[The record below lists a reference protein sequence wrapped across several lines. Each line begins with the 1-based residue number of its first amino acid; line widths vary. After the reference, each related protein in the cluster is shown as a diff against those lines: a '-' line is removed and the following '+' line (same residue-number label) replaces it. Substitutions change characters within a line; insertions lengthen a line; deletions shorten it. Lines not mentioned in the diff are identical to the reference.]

1 MKHRKRAR
9 HEKKEAQDAQWFILK
24 LIGSHLEQMA
34 VHELKINDVNSK
46 TSIDL
51 WNYYK
56 LWNEELE
63 QLYKQNS
70 LYIKMANMI
79 KLKRQND
86 KNRQNFKKRRKE
98 HGMKYEIW
106 YSAIDG
112 DYYKTS
118 DTLEEANNDFAF
130 VLTMYRL
137 VPLFEMRLIEINTQ
151 GEYKVIKSFK
161 NMKANNK
168 DIVMAKAYYNS
179 RTRKGE

>member
-1 MKHRKRAR
+1 
-9 HEKKEAQDAQWFILK
+9 
-24 LIGSHLEQMA
+24 
-34 VHELKINDVNSK
+34 
-46 TSIDL
+46 
-51 WNYYK
+51 
-56 LWNEELE
+56 
-63 QLYKQNS
+63 
-70 LYIKMANMI
+70 MANMI

-86 KNRQNFKKRRKE
+86 KNRQNFKKRFNRKE
-98 HGMKYEIW
+98 HGMNYEIW
-106 YSAIDG
+106 YNAIDG

-137 VPLFEMRLIEINTQ
+137 VPLFEMRLIEIDSQ

>member
-1 MKHRKRAR
+1 
-9 HEKKEAQDAQWFILK
+9 
-24 LIGSHLEQMA
+24 
-34 VHELKINDVNSK
+34 
-46 TSIDL
+46 
-51 WNYYK
+51 
-56 LWNEELE
+56 
-63 QLYKQNS
+63 
-70 LYIKMANMI
+70 MI

-86 KNRQNFKKRRKE
+86 KNRQNFKKRFNRKE

-118 DTLEEANNDFAF
+118 NTLEEANNDFAF

-137 VPLFEMRLIEINTQ
+137 VPLFEMRLTEIDSQ

>member
-1 MKHRKRAR
+1 MKHRK
-9 HEKKEAQDAQWFILK
+9 EY
-24 LIGSHLEQMA
+24 S
-34 VHELKINDVNSK
+34 V
-46 TSIDL
+46 
-51 WNYYK
+51 
-56 LWNEELE
+56 
-63 QLYKQNS
+63 
-70 LYIKMANMI
+70 
-79 KLKRQND
+79 
-86 KNRQNFKKRRKE
+86 
-98 HGMKYEIW
+98 KYEIW

-118 DTLEEANNDFAF
+118 NTLEEANNDFAF

-151 GEYKVIKSFK
+151 GDYKVIKSFK